1 MGNFKYYVMAKV
13 FSLLIAILTTLS
25 LNAQVKQDSIV
36 DKLKFNGVEIDG
48 NIDEFI
54 NKMKTKGFV
63 FDKAEEN
70 NVVIMLG
77 EFIGQKCRLYIVPT
91 PKSKIV
97 WKIAIYFG
105 GGTWESLKKEYESV
119 RDLFSK
125 KYGKPSREGI
135 FFKEPYYE
143 GDGCELLAL
152 VNDKCLCA
160 SIYILKAGAITIQ
173 IENTCEVSVSYENSV
188 NLDKAKQEREESV
201 MDEI

>member
-1 MGNFKYYVMAKV
+1 MKIVLF
-13 FSLLIAILTTLS
+13 FLIMVLTTLS
-25 LNAQVKQDSIV
+25 LNAQVNQDSIV

-48 NIDEFI
+48 SIDEFI
-54 NKMKTKGFV
+54 YKMKTKGFV
-63 FDKAEEN
+63 FDKTEEN

-97 WKIAIYFG
+97 WKIAIFFG
-105 GGTWESLKKEYESV
+105 GSDTWESLKKEYESV

-125 KYGKPSREGI
+125 KYGKPSHDGI
-135 FFKEPYYE
+135 FFKDPYYE

-152 VNDKCLCA
+152 INDKCLCA
-160 SIYILKAGAITIQ
+160 SIYMLKAGAITIQ
-173 IENTCEVSVSYENSV
+173 IENTCEVSVSYENRV
-188 NLDKAKQEREESV
+188 NMNKAQQEKEESV

>member
-97 WKIAIYFG
+97 WKI
-105 GGTWESLKKEYESV
+105 L
-119 RDLFSK
+119 
-125 KYGKPSREGI
+125 I
-135 FFKEPYYE
+135 F
-143 GDGCELLAL
+143 L
-152 VNDKCLCA
+152 
-160 SIYILKAGAITIQ
+160 T
-173 IENTCEVSVSYENSV
+173 
-188 NLDKAKQEREESV
+188 NLT
-201 MDEI
+201 MTN

>member
-1 MGNFKYYVMAKV
+1 MGNFEYYVMKIV
-13 FSLLIAILTTLS
+13 LSFLIMILS

-105 GGTWESLKKEYESV
+105 GGKFEKGV
-119 RDLFSK
+119 
-125 KYGKPSREGI
+125 
-135 FFKEPYYE
+135 
-143 GDGCELLAL
+143 
-152 VNDKCLCA
+152 
-160 SIYILKAGAITIQ
+160 
-173 IENTCEVSVSYENSV
+173 
-188 NLDKAKQEREESV
+188 
-201 MDEI
+201 